1 MKHPWKALCTSAMLA
16 LLAQPALADKVKIE
30 FWTMSLAPKF
40 EPYFKALEKKYEA
53 ENPNIDVVWVDYP
66 WDQIRGK
73 AFAAIAVNQPPA
85 LINFNVEWA
94 YDFAQFNNIRPID
107 DLLGTDRDKYSPGAL
122 ADVTFKGGKTYAFPW
137 YNAVSIL
144 AVNSNI
150 FKQAGLNP
158 TQRLNNLDEQLAAAK
173 IIAEKTKIPGLA
185 PRLGQPI
192 GLFMAEG
199 LPIVEGGKAVFNS
212 PKHVELLRKYAA
224 AYAAGAL
231 AKDDLFAEDSF
242 QTTIKLYNAGK
253 LAMLETPPTALK
265 SVKDEGK
272 AVYGVTEVMP
282 APAGPTG
289 VVKGGWL
296 FNFVVPKN
304 VNPAILPEVAKF
316 AKYLT
321 NDANQLEFSKATGG
335 TFPSVRQAAQDSFF
349 QKLPANAGALEKGRA
364 IGAASLE
371 NVRTLTLLGVANP
384 DPLRKKLVEEVE
396 SAVTGRKDA
405 KAALDSAAAF
415 WNANMTRK

>member
-1 MKHPWKALCTSAMLA
+1 MKHPWKAMCTTA
-16 LLAQPALADKVKIE
+16 LLAALASPVHAKVRIE

-53 ENPNIDVVWVDYP
+53 ENPNVDVVWVDYP

-73 AFAAIAVNQPPA
+73 AFAANAINQAPA
-85 LINFNVEWA
+85 LVNFNVEWA
-94 YDFAQFNNIRPID
+94 YDFAQFNAIRPID
-107 DLLGTDRDKYSPGAL
+107 DLLGADREKYTAGAL
-122 ADVTFKGGKTYAFPW
+122 DDVTFKGGKTYAFPW
-137 YNAVSIL
+137 YNAVSVL
-144 AVNSNI
+144 AVNSNL
-150 FKQAGLNP
+150 FSQAGLNP
-158 TQRLNNLDEQLAAAK
+158 KQRLMTLDDQLAAATV
-173 IIAEKTKIPGLA
+173 IAQKAKVPGFA
-185 PRLGQPI
+185 PTLGQPMRI
-192 GLFMAEG
+192 FLAEG
-199 LPIVEGGKAVFNS
+199 LPIVQDGKAVFNS
-212 PKHVELLRKYAA
+212 PKHVELIRKFAA

-231 AKDDLFAEDSF
+231 AKDDLFAEDNF
-242 QTTIKLYNAGK
+242 QTSIKLYNAGK
-253 LAMLETPPTALK
+253 LAMLETSPTALK
-265 SVKDEGK
+265 SVKEDGK

-282 APAGPTG
+282 ATAGPTG

-335 TFPSVRQAAQDSFF
+335 TFPSVRQAAQDGFF

-364 IGAASLE
+364 IGAASLD
-371 NVRTLTLLGVANP
+371 NVRTLTLLGVSNP

-405 KAALDSAAAF
+405 KAALDSAVAF
-415 WNANMTRK
+415 WNANMNKK

>member
-1 MKHPWKALCTSAMLA
+1 MKHPWKALCTTALLA
-16 LLAQPALADKVKIE
+16 LLANPANAKVKIE

-40 EPYFKALEKKYEA
+40 EPYFKTLEKKYEA
-53 ENPNIDVVWVDYP
+53 ENPNVDVVWVDYP

-73 AFAAIAVNQPPA
+73 AFAAIAVNQSPA

-94 YDFAQFNNIRPID
+94 YDFAQFNAIRPID
-107 DLLGTDRDKYSPGAL
+107 DMLGADRDKYTAGAL

-137 YNAVSIL
+137 YNAVSVL
-144 AVNSNI
+144 AVNSTI

-158 TQRLNNLDEQLAAAK
+158 AQRLTTLDEQLAAATV
-173 IIAEKTKIPGLA
+173 IASKTKIPGLA
-185 PRLGQPI
+185 PTLGQPI

-199 LPIVEGGKAVFNS
+199 LPIVQDGRAVFNS
-212 PKHVELLRKYAA
+212 PKHVELIRKYAA

-231 AKDDLFAEDSF
+231 AKDGLFAEDNFANS
-242 QTTIKLYNAGK
+242 IKMYNAGK
-253 LAMLETPPTALK
+253 LAMLETSPTALK
-265 SVKDEGK
+265 TVKEEGK
-272 AVYGVTEVMP
+272 AVYAVTEVMP
-282 APAGPTG
+282 ATAGPTG

-304 VNPAILPEVAKF
+304 IDPAIVPEVAKF
-316 AKYLT
+316 AKFLT

-335 TFPSVRQAAQDSFF
+335 TFPSVRQATQDGFF

-364 IGAASLE
+364 IGAASLD

-384 DPLRKKLVEEVE
+384 DPLRKKLIEEVE

-405 KAALDSAAAF
+405 KQALDTAAAY
-415 WNANMTRK
+415 WNANMNKK